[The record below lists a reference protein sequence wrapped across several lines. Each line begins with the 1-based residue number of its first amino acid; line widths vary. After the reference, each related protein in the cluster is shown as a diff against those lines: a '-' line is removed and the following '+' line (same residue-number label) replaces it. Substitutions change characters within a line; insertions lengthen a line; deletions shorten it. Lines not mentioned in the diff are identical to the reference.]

1 MSKYRIINYIM
12 SLDGINPNLKP
23 RVLNQHNFAPR
34 KVRRSRKWKW
44 LLSLIVLIGLGIFG
58 YYFIVA
64 RTNQIFTGETNIF
77 ARVGQLIIGSDK
89 PLQGEEEGVIN
100 VLLMGIG
107 GEGHDGAYL
116 TDTMIVASINV
127 KTHEAV
133 MVSIPRDFAYTI
145 PGIGFNKINATYA
158 YARRDGERKAGLAA
172 IAAAEHVTGLDIPYY
187 AVIDFRGFVQAID
200 NIGGVDIVIENSF
213 TDSSF
218 PNDYPND
225 TKGYLAPVT
234 FKTGP
239 AHLDGRNA
247 LIFARSRKADNV
259 LEASDFARSERQKKI
274 IAAVKEKVL
283 NLGLGN
289 LSTINNLLSDF
300 TNNFRTNFEPYEIK
314 RLLDLAKEID
324 EHDAYSFSLEPDGVL
339 LCSALVDARTG
350 KVPPKPVET
359 EEVIGT
365 EETPVEEV
373 PQITLSYVVMP
384 CSGKTN
390 EDLVAHVRLAPILAK
405 LQSEGAIV
413 EVQNSTGVSGLAAR
427 TFGNLADLG
436 VKLNLTAFAGKVP
449 YEQTILY
456 DNSHGGKPK
465 TLDYL
470 KTNYSPLTIS
480 DVLFPASSAD
490 FLIIMGKDSIQ

>member
-1 MSKYRIINYIM
+1 M
-12 SLDGINPNLKP
+12 SLDGINPTSRPKVLGENFVP
-23 RVLNQHNFAPR
+23 RSQRRPRRRRWPWVLA
-34 KVRRSRKWKW
+34 
-44 LLSLIVLIGLGIFG
+44 LLVILGFFG

-64 RTNQIFTGETNIF
+64 RTNKIFTSDTNIF
-77 ARVGQLIIGSDK
+77 KRVGQLIVGSDK
-89 PLQGEEEGVIN
+89 PLIGEETGTIN

-107 GEGHDGAYL
+107 GSGHDGAYL

-158 YARRDGERKAGLAA
+158 YARADGEREAGEAA
-172 IAAAEHVTGLDIPYY
+172 IAAAEHVTGLEIPYY
-187 AVIDFRGFVQAID
+187 AVIDFRGFVEAIN
-200 NIGGVDIVIENSF
+200 NIGGVDVVIENTF

-225 TKGYLAPVT
+225 TRGYLAPIT
-234 FKTGP
+234 FTAGP
-239 AHLDGRNA
+239 AHMDGRTA
-247 LIFARSRKADNV
+247 LIFARSRHSNNPK
-259 LEASDFARSERQKKI
+259 EGSDFARSERQKKI

-300 TNNFRTNFEPYEIK
+300 TENFRTNFEPHEIK

-324 EHDAYSFSLEPDGVL
+324 ENEAYSFSLEPDGVL
-339 LCSALVDARTG
+339 LCSAMVDARTG
-350 KVPPKPVET
+350 RVPPKPVTPAEPVEGEEPT
-359 EEVIGT
+359 EGE
-365 EETPVEEV
+365 PVEEA
-373 PQITLSYVVMP
+373 PQILLSYVVMP
-384 CSGKTN
+384 CSGKTI
-390 EDLVAHVRLAPILAK
+390 EDVAKHVRLSPILAK

-427 TFGNLADLG
+427 TFGNLTDLG
-436 VKLNLTAFAGKVP
+436 VELNLTSFTGKVP
-449 YEQTILY
+449 YEQTLLY

-465 TLDYL
+465 TLDYI
-470 KTNYSPLTIS
+470 KSNYSPLTVS

-490 FLIIMGKDSIQ
+490 FVIIMGRDSIQTP